1 MISTQKKRFLRRSQ
15 TGPSPNKVPCAI
27 WSSGGSGPTMRLN
40 SGAVETRSTG
50 ELLALHAEQ
59 ARRVAAED
67 RDLVF
72 VAQRCG
78 REYVVDGML
87 LPRNR
92 MVAADDDLARTDL
105 RHQVTERLGREHQR
119 VEIELIE
126 IAARLLLELNVRVT
140 ILRRDEAGMVAT
152 RRVGAEI
159 AAAVRGDDLQ
169 AGEAIERALED
180 QMLQGDRR
188 IERIADGVREPAV
201 ALEAP
206 QGNAEL
212 MAEKQVL
219 GFKPAPRLE

>member
-27 WSSGGSGPTMRLN
+27 WSSGGLGPTMRLN

-92 MVAADDDLARTDL
+92 MVAPHHDLAHTTPPHHL
-105 RHQVTERLGREHQR
+105 THPPGPQPQPVT
-119 VEIELIE
+119 
-126 IAARLLLELNVRVT
+126 
-140 ILRRDEAGMVAT
+140 
-152 RRVGAEI
+152 
-159 AAAVRGDDLQ
+159 
-169 AGEAIERALED
+169 
-180 QMLQGDRR
+180 
-188 IERIADGVREPAV
+188 
-201 ALEAP
+201 
-206 QGNAEL
+206 
-212 MAEKQVL
+212 
-219 GFKPAPRLE
+219 